1 MDPKIDRAYGDQT
14 PKVSYTG
21 KNVAFPVAGYV
32 QEIYRTGD
40 ISSTYPGD
48 GNVQEICK
56 FPVHFLLHDR
66 AQFPVD
72 FLHWTYEISYGF
84 LL

>member
-1 MDPKIDRAYGDQT
+1 MLLEQFNPL
-14 PKVSYTG
+14 VVVVEYTG

-66 AQFPVD
+66 AQFPAD
-72 FLHWTYEISYGF
+72 FLHWTYEISCRF

>member
-1 MDPKIDRAYGDQT
+1 MVYNYTLVHAT
-14 PKVSYTG
+14 LTG

-56 FPVHFLLHDR
+56 MRSRKCDISCMSGNCLERWHVLV
-66 AQFPVD
+66 QEMCQK
-72 FLHWTYEISYGF
+72 YEQNIP
-84 LL
+84 